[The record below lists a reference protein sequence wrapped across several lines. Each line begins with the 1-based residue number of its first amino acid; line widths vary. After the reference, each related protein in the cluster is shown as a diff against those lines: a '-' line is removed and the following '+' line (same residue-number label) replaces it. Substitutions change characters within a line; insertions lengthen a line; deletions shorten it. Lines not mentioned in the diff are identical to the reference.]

1 MEKAESRKRV
11 CINGNETEIIESGG
25 RSFFALKFDESR
37 IPLYRIKMLEN
48 LHCSGL
54 LPMHFL
60 REGQSLHA
68 YYDFGGFLQ
77 LKDMV
82 REWAKKGKNLAVE
95 MAETVAALARC
106 LLLAENYLFFCE
118 DFLLHPD
125 VVFVH
130 VHTGQVKL
138 AYVPEDP
145 VSMRITGKFA
155 GLVRDTAETAG
166 DEQWAAYAGEIYR
179 RIINSNVPLSGIEKI
194 LRDVS
199 HDIYSNNWPERS
211 ALRPADEADMLIT
224 VAEDN
229 MLLKLTSSDPKDYA

>member
-1 MEKAESRKRV
+1 MHIMIRRV
-11 CINGNETEIIESGG
+11 
-25 RSFFALKFDESR
+25 
-37 IPLYRIKMLEN
+37 
-48 LHCSGL
+48 
-54 LPMHFL
+54 
-60 REGQSLHA
+60 
-68 YYDFGGFLQ
+68 LQ

-82 REWAKKGKNLAVE
+82 GEWAKKGKNLAIE
-95 MAETVAALARC
+95 MAETVAALAIGASFGGK
-106 LLLAENYLFFCE
+106 LSVFCE